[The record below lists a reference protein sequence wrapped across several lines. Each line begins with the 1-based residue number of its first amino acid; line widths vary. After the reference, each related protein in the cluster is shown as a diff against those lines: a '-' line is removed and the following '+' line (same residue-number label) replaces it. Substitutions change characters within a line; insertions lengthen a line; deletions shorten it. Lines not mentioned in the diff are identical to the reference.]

1 MMMSF
6 PAGLIQLINS
16 QPHTIPPISF
26 RIKNFQNLDVVVP
39 NTQVLTMEQDL
50 MSEEP
55 VFSFNMAQLTA
66 LLKRQAERKPSA
78 SYFNVDILKYQVKPS
93 SGAGSA
99 PLHMVAYWKCE
110 ASQTDVRLD
119 YKING
124 HAQITPAPL
133 RNLMIS
139 VPVEGAVTSM
149 QAKPPGEWMANS
161 NRALWKLPEMSADVE
176 GTSMGSIRARFALS
190 SASGSPTTVT
200 ANFDCVGSTLSG
212 AEMELLSTGYR
223 TSLVKRRFVA
233 GKYLCD
239 ADVSDAKGRYAAP
252 PGPTSTAC

>member
-16 QPHTIPPISF
+16 QPHSIPPITF
-26 RIKNFQNLDVVVP
+26 RIKNFHNLENVVP
-39 NTQVLTMEQDL
+39 NKQMLTMEQDL

-55 VFSFNMAQLTA
+55 LFHFNMVQLTA
-66 LLKRQAERKPSA
+66 LLKRQAEQNPSA
-78 SYFNVDILKYQVKPS
+78 SYFNVDILKYQVKGN

-110 ASQTDVRLD
+110 SSQTDVRLD
-119 YKING
+119 YKFNA
-124 HAQITPAPL
+124 HAQATPAPL

-139 VPVEGAVTSM
+139 IPIEGAVTSM
-149 QAKPPGEWMANS
+149 QAKPQGEWMSNS
-161 NRALWKLPEMSADVE
+161 GRALWKLPEMSTESE
-176 GTSMGSIRARFALS
+176 GANVGSIRARFSLS

-200 ANFDCVGSTLSG
+200 AYFGCDGSTLSG
-212 AEMELLSTGYR
+212 AEMELMSPAYR

-239 ADVSDAKGRYAAP
+239 ADADVKNRYAAP
-252 PGPTSTAC
+252 PGPTSTEC